1 MAWNEPDN
9 DDRKDDPW
17 SNGPGGKDQGP
28 PDIEELINNFVKESF
43 RTVWWTR
50 WRQHWRWRP

>member
-17 SNGPGGKDQGP
+17 SNRPSGNDQGP
-28 PDIEELINNFVKESF
+28 PDLEKLINSYIRKLSGLFGGQQ
-43 RTVWWTR
+43 RR
-50 WRQHWRWRP
+50 